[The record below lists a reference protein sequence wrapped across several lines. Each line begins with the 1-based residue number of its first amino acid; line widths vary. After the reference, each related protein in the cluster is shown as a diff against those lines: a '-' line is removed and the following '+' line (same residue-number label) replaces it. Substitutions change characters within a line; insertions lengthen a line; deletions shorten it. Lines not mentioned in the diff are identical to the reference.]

1 MQRIFVRSPIFQS
14 WIGKYLR
21 ITMIEL
27 KYNEEWKYRL
37 LRDRFPITS
46 IVFHDFSEDR
56 YSGILWKFS
65 STKHSIEIFT
75 LSNFNDAKVKP
86 GVPHDLG
93 QHLDG
98 HAFDVSAR
106 GGVTLPPMGAN
117 RCNRHPVQGAEWD
130 EREDYTV
137 WSNTGRGIL
146 SIKDA
151 FYLTSSSS
159 PPVIHLPRSLPPL
172 FPGTLPPRA
181 DHADTSQQPATSCY
195 SKVISPDRCP
205 SSFIPIDLPREQGTG
220 ELGRMSRDHEPSLSL
235 RRFALFFSYRPRKT
249 LARAIE
255 RTDSTI
261 DVTKASKVYKDRC
274 GKVSID
280 VAFLLFSLSCRWKSS
295 MYVNSLSPRKLS
307 DCKTRS
313 KRENRKITIP
323 SSKLPRTDGRCSK
336 AKKDRIGQTQGSQTQ
351 ARSLMMGCG
360 NQF

>member
-1 MQRIFVRSPIFQS
+1 MKNGNIAYYGIDFQLHRSFFTIFPRIDTRESCENFLPRSIRS
-14 WIGKYLR
+14 K
-21 ITMIEL
+21 
-27 KYNEEWKYRL
+27 
-37 LRDRFPITS
+37 FP
-46 IVFHDFSEDR
+46 
-56 YSGILWKFS
+56 
-65 STKHSIEIFT
+65 

-295 MYVNSLSPRKLS
+295 MCVNSLSPRKLS